1 MMKQLIEKLAI
12 GQQMYL
18 LTVVGAIIIA
28 ASLSISAK
36 APVEYAYVPLV
47 AGIVGAAILFLCAYL
62 LGRFSGERAEILVN
76 AMKAMAEGNLTIKI
90 TLNGRDE
97 FAWMGWEYQTA
108 RKKFADIIGNAL
120 LSSVQLDAAAQQLSG
135 ITEQSKAHASR
146 QSFELAQVAT
156 AMQQMSA
163 TVDDVA
169 GNAQRAASAAVE
181 ADSESKR
188 GLAVLRSSSE
198 TIEGLAREVNTTAE
212 LIASVKQNSLHIG
225 TVLDVIRG
233 IAEQTNLLALNAAIE
248 AARAGEQG
256 RGFAVVADEVRSL
269 ASRTQQSTQEIQ
281 NMIERLQQGA
291 SQAVAAMEHSRE
303 RAEAT
308 VDQARIAGQ
317 SLAAIAGMVQ
327 SIRSMNVQIAAAA
340 DAQSST
346 ATSIN
351 RSVESIHTIAA
362 AASQGA
368 AQVAASSDD
377 LAILA
382 AGLKKNFARVT
393 IG

>member
-181 ADSESKR
+181 ADSESKTWPGCSTVVQRDHRRPGPR
-188 GLAVLRSSSE
+188 G
-198 TIEGLAREVNTTAE
+198 
-212 LIASVKQNSLHIG
+212 
-225 TVLDVIRG
+225 
-233 IAEQTNLLALNAAIE
+233 
-248 AARAGEQG
+248 
-256 RGFAVVADEVRSL
+256 
-269 ASRTQQSTQEIQ
+269 
-281 NMIERLQQGA
+281 
-291 SQAVAAMEHSRE
+291 
-303 RAEAT
+303 
-308 VDQARIAGQ
+308 
-317 SLAAIAGMVQ
+317 
-327 SIRSMNVQIAAAA
+327 
-340 DAQSST
+340 
-346 ATSIN
+346 
-351 RSVESIHTIAA
+351 
-362 AASQGA
+362 
-368 AQVAASSDD
+368 
-377 LAILA
+377 
-382 AGLKKNFARVT
+382 
-393 IG
+393 